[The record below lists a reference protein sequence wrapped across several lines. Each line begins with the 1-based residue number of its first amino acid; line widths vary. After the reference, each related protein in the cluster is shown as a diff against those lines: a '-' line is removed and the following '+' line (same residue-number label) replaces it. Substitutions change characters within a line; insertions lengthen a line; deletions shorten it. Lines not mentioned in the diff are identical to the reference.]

1 MAHSKLTRRGEI
13 SSKQRGLA
21 MTEQKNTATMMV
33 KDAQSRDDDE
43 TKLAAAANVS
53 GAAATVDSSR
63 QAAPTLRDAF
73 QIPEQASDK
82 GDDHWQAFQDKLKEE
97 TKGIKWTAAM
107 PDLGA
112 KICELLDIK
121 ISDILTAAWKKADAL
136 RQALADS
143 KADPERS
150 IYLDLAEHSIDYET
164 KPFIDVKIKGTS
176 VKKITLTVTLNLK
189 LKGFTLKVQNGAIC
203 EIQTGSC
210 EGKGT
215 IKYDKLPIA
224 EKKLSPIKFPL
235 MIKVPNF
242 FSTAE
247 AADKDDVAEPE
258 AKDKAPANPLS
269 SNADAAPAPPD
280 RQKSAEPLERIEL

>member
-1 MAHSKLTRRGEI
+1 
-13 SSKQRGLA
+13 
-21 MTEQKNTATMMV
+21 MTEPKNAATVMV
-33 KDAQSRDDDE
+33 KDAGSRDDEE
-43 TKLAAAANVS
+43 TKLASAANVS
-53 GAAATVDSSR
+53 AAAATDSSL
-63 QAAPTLRDAF
+63 QAAPTLREAF
-73 QIPEQASDK
+73 QVPEKPSDK

-121 ISDILTAAWKKADAL
+121 IHDVLMTAWKKADAL
-136 RQALADS
+136 RQALAES
-143 KADPERS
+143 KLDPERS

-164 KPFIDVKIKGTS
+164 KPFIEVKIKGAS

-215 IKYDKLPIA
+215 IKYEKLALA

-235 MIKVPNF
+235 MIKIPNL

-247 AADKDDVAEPE
+247 AAGEDEAAEPASGDQDSSANVE
-258 AKDKAPANPLS
+258 AAATKPAE
-269 SNADAAPAPPD
+269 
-280 RQKSAEPLERIEL
+280 QKSDPLERIEL

>member
-1 MAHSKLTRRGEI
+1 
-13 SSKQRGLA
+13 
-21 MTEQKNTATMMV
+21 MTDPKNTATAMA
-33 KDAQSRDDDE
+33 KDARSRDEEE
-43 TKLAAAANVS
+43 TRMAGTASVSAAAPQA
-53 GAAATVDSSR
+53 DSSP

-73 QIPEQASDK
+73 QVPENASDT
-82 GDDHWQAFQDKLKEE
+82 GDDNWQAFQDKLKEE
-97 TKGIKWTAAM
+97 AKGIKWTAAM

-121 ISDILTAAWKKADAL
+121 IPDIMMTAWKKADAL

-164 KPFIDVKIKGTS
+164 KPFIDVKIKGAS

-235 MIKVPNF
+235 AIKIPNL

-247 AADKDDVAEPE
+247 AVTKVNAATVNA
-258 AKDKAPANPLS
+258 ATSAPADRAPDHSS
-269 SNADAAPAPPD
+269 SNVAGASTKPD
-280 RQKSAEPLERIEL
+280 GQKSDPLERIEL

>member
-1 MAHSKLTRRGEI
+1 
-13 SSKQRGLA
+13 
-21 MTEQKNTATMMV
+21 MTEQKNTATVMV
-33 KDAQSRDDDE
+33 KDAQSRGDEE
-43 TKLAAAANVS
+43 TKMAGASNVSAAAAT
-53 GAAATVDSSR
+53 ADSSP

-73 QIPEQASDK
+73 QVPEKASDK
-82 GDDHWQAFQDKLKEE
+82 GTEHWQAFQDKLKQEA
-97 TKGIKWTAAM
+97 KGIKWTAAM

-121 ISDILTAAWKKADAL
+121 IHDVLMTAWKKADAL

-143 KADPERS
+143 KLDPERS

-164 KPFIDVKIKGTS
+164 QPFIDVKIKGAS
-176 VKKITLTVTLNLK
+176 VKKITLTVRLNLK

-215 IKYDKLPIA
+215 IKYEKLAIA

-235 MIKVPNF
+235 MIKVPNL

-247 AADKDDVAEPE
+247 AADKDDTAGPE
-258 AKDKAPANPLS
+258 AKDEAPPSASS
-269 SNADAAPAPPD
+269 SNADAAPAQPD
-280 RQKSAEPLERIEL
+280 TQKSADLLERIEL

>member
-1 MAHSKLTRRGEI
+1 
-13 SSKQRGLA
+13 
-21 MTEQKNTATMMV
+21 MTEQKNTATVMV
-33 KDAQSRDDDE
+33 KGGQLRNDEE
-43 TKLAAAANVS
+43 TKVA
-53 GAAATVDSSR
+53 GASAATAASSP

-73 QIPEQASDK
+73 QIPEKPAEK
-82 GDDHWQAFQDKLKEE
+82 GDDHWQAFQDKLKQEA
-97 TKGIKWTAAM
+97 KGIKWTAAM

-121 ISDILTAAWKKADAL
+121 IHDVLMTAWKKADAL
-136 RQALADS
+136 RQALAES

-164 KPFIDVKIKGTS
+164 KPFIDVKIKGAS
-176 VKKITLTVTLNLK
+176 IKKITLTVMLNLK

-235 MIKVPNF
+235 MIKIPNL
-242 FSTAE
+242 FSAA
-247 AADKDDVAEPE
+247 AADQDDAAEPE
-258 AKDKAPANPLS
+258 AKDEAS
-269 SNADAAPAPPD
+269 SGVSSANADAAPAPD
-280 RQKSAEPLERIEL
+280 IQKFADPLERIEL

>member
-1 MAHSKLTRRGEI
+1 
-13 SSKQRGLA
+13 
-21 MTEQKNTATMMV
+21 MTEQKNTATVMV
-33 KDAQSRDDDE
+33 KGAQSREDDE
-43 TKLAAAANVS
+43 TKLAGAANVS
-53 GAAATVDSSR
+53 PATATMDSSS
-63 QAAPTLRDAF
+63 QTVPTLRDVF
-73 QIPEQASDK
+73 QIPEKATDK

-97 TKGIKWTAAM
+97 GKGIKWTAAM

-121 ISDILTAAWKKADAL
+121 IPDILMTAWKKADAL

-143 KADPERS
+143 QADPERS

-164 KPFIDVKIKGTS
+164 KPFIDVKIKGAS
-176 VKKITLTVTLNLK
+176 VKKITLTVMLNLK

-215 IKYDKLPIA
+215 IKYDKLAIA

-235 MIKVPNF
+235 TIKVPNL
-242 FSTAE
+242 FSGAE
-247 AADKDDVAEPE
+247 AAGREDAAESESKAE
-258 AKDKAPANPLS
+258 APPRALS
-269 SNADAAPAPPD
+269 TNAEAAPAQPD
-280 RQKSAEPLERIEL
+280 IQKSAEPVERIEL

>member
-1 MAHSKLTRRGEI
+1 
-13 SSKQRGLA
+13 
-21 MTEQKNTATMMV
+21 MTEQKQTATMMA
-33 KDAQSRDDDE
+33 KDAKSRDDE
-43 TKLAAAANVS
+43 QTRVAAASDVS
-53 GAAATVDSSR
+53 VADSSP
-63 QAAPTLRDAF
+63 QDAPTLRDAF
-73 QIPEQASDK
+73 QVPEKTSDK
-82 GDDHWQAFQDKLKEE
+82 GDDHWQAFQDKLKQEA
-97 TKGIKWTAAM
+97 KGIKWAAAM

-112 KICELLDIK
+112 KICELLDIR
-121 ISDILTAAWKKADAL
+121 IHDILMTAWKKADAL

-150 IYLDLAEHSIDYET
+150 IYLDLAEHSINYET
-164 KPFIDVKIKGTS
+164 KPFIEVKIKGAS
-176 VKKITLTVTLNLK
+176 VKKITLTVMLNLK

-247 AADKDDVAEPE
+247 AADKGDPAEIEAE
-258 AKDKAPANPLS
+258 AKAPPSASS
-269 SNADAAPAPPD
+269 SNADAAPAQSD
-280 RQKSAEPLERIEL
+280 MQKSADPLERIEL

>member
-1 MAHSKLTRRGEI
+1 
-13 SSKQRGLA
+13 
-21 MTEQKNTATMMV
+21 MTEPKNAATVMI
-33 KDAQSRDDDE
+33 KDAQLRDDDE
-43 TKLAAAANVS
+43 TKVSIVSAAAA
-53 GAAATVDSSR
+53 DSSR

-73 QIPEQASDK
+73 QVPEKASDK
-82 GDDHWQAFQDKLKEE
+82 GDSHWQAFQDKLKDEA
-97 TKGIKWTAAM
+97 KGIKWTAAM

-121 ISDILTAAWKKADAL
+121 ISDILMTAWKKADAL

-164 KPFIDVKIKGTS
+164 QPFIEVKIKS
-176 VKKITLTVTLNLK
+176 ASIKKITLTVTLNLK
-189 LKGFTLKVQNGAIC
+189 LKAFTLKVQNGAIC

-235 MIKVPNF
+235 IIKIPNL

-247 AADKDDVAEPE
+247 AGDKDDAAESASADRSTP
-258 AKDKAPANPLS
+258 DNSS
-269 SNADAAPAPPD
+269 SNIEAASAKPD
-280 RQKSAEPLERIEL
+280 DQKSEPVERIEL

>member
-1 MAHSKLTRRGEI
+1 
-13 SSKQRGLA
+13 
-21 MTEQKNTATMMV
+21 MTEQKKTATVMA
-33 KDAQSRDDDE
+33 KDAPSRDGEE
-43 TKLAAAANVS
+43 TKMAAAANIS
-53 GAAATVDSSR
+53 AAATADSYPN
-63 QAAPTLRDAF
+63 APTVRDAF
-73 QIPEQASDK
+73 QVPEKTSGM
-82 GDDHWQAFQDKLKEE
+82 GDDHWQAFQEKLKEE
-97 TKGIKWTAAM
+97 AKGIKWTAAM

-121 ISDILTAAWKKADAL
+121 IHDVLMTAWKKAEAL

-164 KPFIDVKIKGTS
+164 QPFIDVKIKGAS
-176 VKKITLTVTLNLK
+176 VKKITLTVALNLK

-215 IKYDKLPIA
+215 IKYDKLSIA
-224 EKKLSPIKFPL
+224 EKKLSPIKLPL
-235 MIKVPNF
+235 IIKIPNL

-247 AADKDDVAEPE
+247 AVDRKDGVDSASADQSTANNPSANAE
-258 AKDKAPANPLS
+258 
-269 SNADAAPAPPD
+269 AASPKPND
-280 RQKSAEPLERIEL
+280 QTNDPLERIEL